1 MSNRTCSRYDIEN
14 DMGIIFSVQ
23 GMQQNPF
30 TLEKIDEVLFVIEE
44 LDPRE
49 DLTSNGDLVMSMSK
63 AKVKKLIKEL
73 QRLTRD

>member
-1 MSNRTCSRYDIEN
+1 MSNRKCSRYEIEN
-14 DMGIIFSVQ
+14 DMGVVFSVQ

-30 TLEKIDEVLFVIEE
+30 TQENIDEVLFVIEE

-63 AKVKKLIKEL
+63 AKARKLIKEL